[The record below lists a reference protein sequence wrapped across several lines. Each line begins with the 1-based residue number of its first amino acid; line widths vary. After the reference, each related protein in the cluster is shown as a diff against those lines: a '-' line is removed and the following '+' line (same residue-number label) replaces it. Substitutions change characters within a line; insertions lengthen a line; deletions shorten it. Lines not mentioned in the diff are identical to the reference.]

1 MVKLEEDQ
9 ELEELR
15 RRKLEEYQRRIE
27 EAYIREQQKK
37 ELEER
42 KAQILRKILT
52 PEARSRM
59 ETLKLVKK
67 DLVEQLEAQLI
78 QLALNGRIKAPI
90 TDEQL
95 KAMLKSLQQ
104 PSETKIRIIRRE

>member
-1 MVKLEEDQ
+1 
-9 ELEELR
+9 
-15 RRKLEEYQRRIE
+15 
-27 EAYIREQQKK
+27 
-37 ELEER
+37 
-42 KAQILRKILT
+42 
-52 PEARSRM
+52 M

>member
-1 MVKLEEDQ
+1 MVELAEDP

-27 EAYIREQQKK
+27 EAYVKEQQKK

-59 ETLKLVKK
+59 ETLKLVRRE
-67 DLVEQLEAQLI
+67 LVEQLEAQLI
-78 QLALNGRIKAPI
+78 QLALNGRIKSPI

-95 KAMLKSLQQ
+95 KEMLKSLQQ
-104 PSETKIRIIRRE
+104 PSETRIRIIRRE